1 MKKYTAKTVE
11 EAVKLA
17 SEDLKIEESELVYE
31 IEEEKKTL
39 FTKKA
44 TIAVYEVADIIEYA
58 EEYIKT
64 VINGLGLE
72 VSLQTFYR
80 DGVAKIL
87 IETNK
92 NSLIIGKNGST
103 LQSLNEL
110 VKLACNTKFKR
121 EVRILLDIGDYKD
134 KKYSKV
140 ISLAKRS
147 AKEVLKTTGHK
158 KEIIELKDGGVYVTE
173 KLANKLNLN
182 VDDEI
187 TWHVFGNDKWYTTK
201 IVGLNRDPQ
210 SQSLTMTRKYAEEL
224 GLTYKADSVYT
235 NYDLSNTTEIEGVKT
250 IQGMETL
257 IQGMQSVC

>member
-121 EVRILLDIGDYKD
+121 KVRILLDIGDYKD

-147 AKEVLKTTGHK
+147 AKEVLKTHVDIKLDPMTPDERK
-158 KEIIELKDGGVYVTE
+158 KVHNALSTFKNIKTESVGDGKERSIVIKYVGTIKNNE
-173 KLANKLNLN
+173 SNNANENNAL
-182 VDDEI
+182 E
-187 TWHVFGNDKWYTTK
+187 
-201 IVGLNRDPQ
+201 
-210 SQSLTMTRKYAEEL
+210 
-224 GLTYKADSVYT
+224 
-235 NYDLSNTTEIEGVKT
+235 
-250 IQGMETL
+250 
-257 IQGMQSVC
+257 

>member
-31 IEEEKKTL
+31 IEEEKKTV

-121 EVRILLDIGDYKD
+121 KVRILLDIGDYKD

-147 AKEVLKTTGHK
+147 AKEVLKTHVDIKLDPMTPDERK
-158 KEIIELKDGGVYVTE
+158 KVHNALSTFKNIKTESVGDGKERSIVIKYVGTIKNNE
-173 KLANKLNLN
+173 SNKANENNAL
-182 VDDEI
+182 E
-187 TWHVFGNDKWYTTK
+187 
-201 IVGLNRDPQ
+201 
-210 SQSLTMTRKYAEEL
+210 
-224 GLTYKADSVYT
+224 
-235 NYDLSNTTEIEGVKT
+235 
-250 IQGMETL
+250 
-257 IQGMQSVC
+257 

>member
-121 EVRILLDIGDYKD
+121 KVRILLDIGDYKD

-147 AKEVLKTTGHK
+147 AKEVLKTHVDIKLDPMTPDERK
-158 KEIIELKDGGVYVTE
+158 KVHNALSTFKNIKTESVGDGKERSIVIKYV
-173 KLANKLNLN
+173 
-182 VDDEI
+182 
-187 TWHVFGNDKWYTTK
+187 G
-201 IVGLNRDPQ
+201 
-210 SQSLTMTRKYAEEL
+210 
-224 GLTYKADSVYT
+224 
-235 NYDLSNTTEIEGVKT
+235 T
-250 IQGMETL
+250 IQNNESNKANENNAL
-257 IQGMQSVC
+257 E

>member
-121 EVRILLDIGDYKD
+121 KVRILLDIGDYKD

-147 AKEVLKTTGHK
+147 AKEVLKTHVDIKLDPMTPDERK
-158 KEIIELKDGGVYVTE
+158 KVHNALSTFKNIKTESVGDGKERSIVIKYVGTIKNNE
-173 KLANKLNLN
+173 SNKANENNAL
-182 VDDEI
+182 E
-187 TWHVFGNDKWYTTK
+187 
-201 IVGLNRDPQ
+201 
-210 SQSLTMTRKYAEEL
+210 
-224 GLTYKADSVYT
+224 
-235 NYDLSNTTEIEGVKT
+235 
-250 IQGMETL
+250 
-257 IQGMQSVC
+257 

>member
-121 EVRILLDIGDYKD
+121 KVRILLDIGDYKD

-147 AKEVLKTTGHK
+147 AKEVLKTHVDIKLDPMTPDERK
-158 KEIIELKDGGVYVTE
+158 KVHNALSTFKNIKTESVGDGKERSIVIKYVGTIKSNE
-173 KLANKLNLN
+173 SNKANENNAL
-182 VDDEI
+182 E
-187 TWHVFGNDKWYTTK
+187 
-201 IVGLNRDPQ
+201 
-210 SQSLTMTRKYAEEL
+210 
-224 GLTYKADSVYT
+224 
-235 NYDLSNTTEIEGVKT
+235 
-250 IQGMETL
+250 
-257 IQGMQSVC
+257 